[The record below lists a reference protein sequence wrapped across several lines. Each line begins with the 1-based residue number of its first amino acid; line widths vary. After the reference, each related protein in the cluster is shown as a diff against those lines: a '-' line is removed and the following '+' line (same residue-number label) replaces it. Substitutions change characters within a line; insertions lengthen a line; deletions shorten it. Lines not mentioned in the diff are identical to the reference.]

1 MLKRAALI
9 LLLIVIFGVM
19 VVFSYLNTGEVE
31 VNLAF
36 VSVTTSISIAFTV
49 TLVVGWLFGVV
60 SMGFF
65 ALRLVNERR
74 TNANNLTGTAIE
86 GGTPRDL
93 AKGDFVVVPENT
105 PHWFSAVN
113 GSIIL
118 MTMHVP
124 RTVGSPH

>member
-1 MLKRAALI
+1 MLKRAGLI

-36 VSVTTSISIAFTV
+36 VSITTSISIAFTV

-60 SMGFF
+60 SMGLY

-74 TNANNLTGTAIE
+74 TLRRALRVSQSEVTSLRNLPLSDA
-86 GGTPRDL
+86 D
-93 AKGDFVVVPENT
+93 
-105 PHWFSAVN
+105 
-113 GSIIL
+113 
-118 MTMHVP
+118 
-124 RTVGSPH
+124 

>member
-9 LLLIVIFGVM
+9 LLLIAIFGVV
-19 VVFSYLNTGEVE
+19 VVFSYLNTGEVS

-36 VSVTTSISIAFTV
+36 VSITTSISIAFTV

-74 TNANNLTGTAIE
+74 TLRRALRVSESEVTSLRNLPLSDA
-86 GGTPRDL
+86 D
-93 AKGDFVVVPENT
+93 
-105 PHWFSAVN
+105 
-113 GSIIL
+113 
-118 MTMHVP
+118 
-124 RTVGSPH
+124 